1 MRTFTELKVATHRHW
16 ALAWP
21 LIIANSATP
30 LLGLADAAIAG
41 HLAAPFYLAAVTVGA
56 ELFAILFGT
65 FLFLRMGTTGLVAQS
80 EGRGDT
86 QGGLQLLMHA
96 LLIATAIGLALVV
109 FGHWLLEPIVQII
122 RPASE
127 IDAALAEY
135 LEIRLLSAPAALCIF
150 AVTGW
155 LVGRGRTKISLYL
168 ALGINVV
175 NIALNYAL
183 AIGLEMNSA
192 GIAWGTVISEYLG
205 LIYGFAWMYILAG
218 HQDLWASF
226 RLRTAQLWALVR
238 VNGPL
243 MLRTIA
249 LHAVFAGLSIA
260 AARIGAIEASAVGIF
275 LVLLATAAY
284 ALDGFAYASEIEAGQ
299 AIGQRNYA
307 RFRDSLWAGAL
318 LTLITAACITL
329 VIALF
334 GSTIVSALTA
344 HDAVITE
351 ATRRLDAFTLIL
363 LALCLSYWLD
373 GVFIGLT
380 RTMDM
385 CLTMWL
391 AASIGWF
398 GMLAWYQNPTLDE
411 LFVAFLVFAV
421 LRTGLLGARL
431 PVAMRHVNVHFSDHH
446 PRASEPV

>member
-175 NIALNYAL
+175 NIALNYGL

-205 LIYGFAWMYILAG
+205 LIYGFAWLYILAG

-226 RLRTAQLWALVR
+226 RFRTAQLWALVR
-238 VNGPL
+238 V
-243 MLRTIA
+243 
-249 LHAVFAGLSIA
+249 
-260 AARIGAIEASAVGIF
+260 EASAVGIF

>member
-1 MRTFTELKVATHRHW
+1 MRTFAALKHATHRHW

-86 QGGLQLLMHA
+86 HGGLQLLMHA
-96 LLIATAIGLALVV
+96 LLMAISIGLALVF
-109 FGHWLLEPIVQII
+109 FGHWLLEPITQII

-127 IDAALAEY
+127 IDAPLAEY
-135 LEIRLLSAPAALCIF
+135 LEIRLLGAPAALCIF
-150 AVTGW
+150 VITGW

-175 NIALNYAL
+175 NIVLNYTL
-183 AIGLEMNSA
+183 AIGLEMNSK

-205 LIYGFAWMYILAG
+205 LIYGVVWLFILVG
-218 HQDLWASF
+218 QRDVWANF
-226 RLRTAQLWALVR
+226 RFRTKKLWALVR

-243 MLRTIA
+243 MLRTLA
-249 LHAVFAGLSIA
+249 LHAVFAGLSIS

-299 AIGQRNYA
+299 ALGQRNYS
-307 RFRDSLWAGAL
+307 RFHDSLWAGAL
-318 LTLITAACITL
+318 LTLITAACMAL
-329 VIALF
+329 VIAVF
-334 GSTIVSALTA
+334 GSAIVSALTA
-344 HDAVITE
+344 HDAVIAE
-351 ATRRLDAFTLIL
+351 ATHRLDAFTFIL

-385 CLTMWL
+385 CVTMWL
-391 AASIGWF
+391 ATSIGWF
-398 GMLAWYQNPTLDE
+398 GMLAWYQQPTLDE
-411 LFVAFLVFAV
+411 LFVAFLVFAI
-421 LRTGLLGARL
+421 LRTTLLGARL
-431 PVAMRHVNVHFSDHH
+431 PMAMRQINVRFSDHH
-446 PRASEPV
+446 PKVSEPV

>member
-1 MRTFTELKVATHRHW
+1 MRTIADLKTAIHRHW
-16 ALAWP
+16 TLAWP
-21 LIIANSATP
+21 LIIANIATP

-41 HLAAPFYLAAVTVGA
+41 HLAAPNYLAAVTVGA

-80 EGRGDT
+80 EGRGDS
-86 QGGLQLLMHA
+86 QGGLQLLIHA
-96 LLIATAIGLALVV
+96 LMIATAIGLALVV
-109 FGHWLLEPIVQII
+109 FGHWLVEPLMQII
-122 RPASE
+122 RPAAE
-127 IDAALAEY
+127 MNAPLAEY
-135 LEIRLLSAPAALCIF
+135 LEIRLLGAPAALCLF
-150 AVTGW
+150 AITGW
-155 LVGRGRTKISLYL
+155 LVGRGRTKVSLYV
-168 ALGINVV
+168 AVGINVV
-175 NIALNYAL
+175 NIALNYGL

-192 GIAWGTVISEYLG
+192 GIAWGTVIAEYLG
-205 LIYGFAWMYILAG
+205 LIYGFTWLLVLVDHRDVLTSIR
-218 HQDLWASF
+218 F
-226 RLRTAQLWALVR
+226 RTDQLWALVR

-299 AIGQRNYA
+299 AIGQRNNR

-318 LTLITAACITL
+318 LTLITATCIAFG
-329 VIALF
+329 IAVF
-334 GSTIVSALTA
+334 GSTIVSALTT

-380 RTMDM
+380 RTVDM

-411 LFVAFLVFAV
+411 LFVAFFVFAV

-431 PVAMRHVNVHFSDHH
+431 PSAMRHINVYFSNHH
-446 PRASEPV
+446 PKGSEPV